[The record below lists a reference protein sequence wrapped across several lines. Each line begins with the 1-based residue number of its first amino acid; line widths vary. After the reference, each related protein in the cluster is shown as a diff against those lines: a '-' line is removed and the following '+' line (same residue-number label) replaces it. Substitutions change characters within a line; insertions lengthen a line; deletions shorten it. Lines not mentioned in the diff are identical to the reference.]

1 VTGQQVADQESDLG
15 EDARHEPPEAGAAHF
30 LVRLAQALDEAERSR
45 LMKTT
50 LERALA
56 DFNALTEGGASL
68 KDTWPRMARLLEV
81 RPELAKPLARKLV
94 TGEVPPGS
102 TAGIFVAL
110 GTPTCRRPGTRCWR
124 STAIPPG
131 T

>member
-15 EDARHEPPEAGAAHF
+15 EDARHGPPEAGAAHF
-30 LVRLAQALDEAERSR
+30 FVRLAQALDEAERSR

-81 RPELAKPLARKLV
+81 RWPA
-94 TGEVPPGS
+94 S
-102 TAGIFVAL
+102 
-110 GTPTCRRPGTRCWR
+110 W
-124 STAIPPG
+124 
-131 T
+131 